1 MAFMSQERKAVIA
14 AELKKVMPRDWKYSL
29 AVRHHSTIV
38 LTIAEAPIDLLT
50 IFNEREKANYERRFP
65 NDRQPYQPSSYA
77 QLNEYHLDY
86 EFSGDLL
93 ETFKRIKDAM
103 NVGNHDNSDPMTDY
117 FDVGWYVSIH
127 IGGWNKP
134 FRFVLRSGIDP
145 QPGSAQYE
153 ALKARL
159 EKLEANARPA
169 VEPPKSDLTS
179 CWRMPQA
186 EA

>member
-77 QLNEYHLDY
+77 QLNEYHLDF

-93 ETFKRIKDAM
+93 ETFKCIKDAM
-103 NVGNHDNSDPMTDY
+103 NGGNQDY
-117 FDVGWYVSIH
+117 LLHKSGKRVS
-127 IGGWNKP
+127 N
-134 FRFVLRSGIDP
+134 
-145 QPGSAQYE
+145 
-153 ALKARL
+153 
-159 EKLEANARPA
+159 
-169 VEPPKSDLTS
+169 
-179 CWRMPQA
+179 
-186 EA
+186 